1 MIKIAVCGA
10 CGRMGGLIIDNIL
23 KSKDMKLVSAIDVT
37 NIGKDIGEVMR
48 VGKLNVLVED
58 ANKIDA
64 DLERTKP
71 DVLIDFTIASAAVK
85 NVITG
90 ARKKINLVVG
100 TTGFTPEQRKLMEN
114 AIKENNVAAV
124 ITPNFSIG
132 VNVFYGLLAEAAKRL
147 SDYDIEIIEAHHNQ
161 KKDAPSGTAMK
172 AAEVISKTL
181 GGKDFIYGR
190 QGLSPRQKEI
200 GIHAV
205 RGGDIVG
212 DHTVLFAGDGER
224 IEIKHQAH
232 SRQAFA
238 RGAVR
243 AAVWVSSAPP
253 GIYEMAD
260 VLGIYQKN

>member
-1 MIKIAVCGA
+1 MIKIAVTGA
-10 CGRMGGLIIDNIL
+10 CGKMGGLIIENVL

-48 VGKLNVLVED
+48 TGKLDIPVTDANDIENVL
-58 ANKIDA
+58 KKS
-64 DLERTKP
+64 KP
-71 DVLIDFTIASAAVK
+71 DILIDFTIAQAAVK
-85 NVITG
+85 NVT
-90 ARKKINLVVG
+90 ACAKNKVNLVVG
-100 TTGFTPEQRKLMEN
+100 TTGFTKEQRSIMDKAISEN
-114 AIKENNVAAV
+114 SISAV

-132 VNVFYGLLAEAAKRL
+132 VNVFWGLLAEAAKRL
-147 SDYDIEIIEAHHNQ
+147 GDYDIEIIEAHHNQ

-172 AAEVISKTL
+172 AAEVISNTL
-181 GGKDFIYGR
+181 GGKELVYGR
-190 QGLSPRQKEI
+190 HGLAPRHKEI
-200 GIHAV
+200 CIHAV

-238 RGAVR
+238 KGAVK
-243 AAVWVSSAPP
+243 AALWVSKAQP

-260 VLGIYQKN
+260 VLGIK

>member
-1 MIKIAVCGA
+1 MINIAVTGA
-10 CGRMGGLIIDNIL
+10 CGKMGGLIIENVL
-23 KSKDMKLVSAIDVT
+23 RSKDMELVAAIDVT

-48 VGKLNVLVED
+48 TGKLGVPVTD
-58 ANKIDA
+58 ANDIENILKKS
-64 DLERTKP
+64 KP
-71 DVLIDFTIASAAVK
+71 DVLIDFTIAQAAVK
-85 NVITG
+85 NVTAC
-90 ARKKINLVVG
+90 ARNKVNLVVG
-100 TTGFTPEQRKLMEN
+100 TTGFSKEQRSIMDQAISEN
-114 AIKENNVAAV
+114 GVSAV

-132 VNVFYGLLAEAAKRL
+132 VNVFWGLLAEAAKRL
-147 SDYDIEIIEAHHNQ
+147 GDYDIEIIEAHHNQ
-161 KKDAPSGTAMK
+161 KKDAPSGTAVK

-181 GGKDFIYGR
+181 GGKELVYGR
-190 QGLSPRQKEI
+190 HGLAPRQKEI

-212 DHTVLFAGDGER
+212 DHTALFAGDGER

-238 RGAVR
+238 KGAVT

-260 VLGIYQKN
+260 VLGIK